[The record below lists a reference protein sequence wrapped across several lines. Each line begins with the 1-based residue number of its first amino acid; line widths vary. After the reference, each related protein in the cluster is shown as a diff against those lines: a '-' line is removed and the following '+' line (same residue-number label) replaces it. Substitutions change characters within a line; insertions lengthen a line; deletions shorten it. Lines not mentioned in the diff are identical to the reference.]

1 MDLIKHLD
9 EDRIIGDFISQDKYK
24 FADKDLISEVVRDT
38 FRIINEVRLSG
49 SDRMQKRQAG
59 REKERTGHE

>member
-24 FADKDLISEVVRDT
+24 FADKDLIAEVVRDT

-49 SDRMQKRQAG
+49 SDRMQKQRAG
-59 REKERTGHE
+59 EEKRKDRP